1 VSFLD
6 AEDAL
11 IERYQQR
18 VSARIYSSDELA
30 QIEEKAQVAPSVHVI
45 YDGWAPTNEV
55 GQGSVQEIEHRWL
68 AVVCVRSSSQRNQS
82 AGKRQKASEIIDEVI
97 RASIGWRPG
106 QGYKPLRFA
115 DSPKPAYSDAGFA
128 YFPLAFATRTQH
140 RAY

>member
-6 AEDAL
+6 AEDAI

-18 VSARIYSSDELA
+18 VGARIYSTDELA
-30 QIEEKAQVAPSVHVI
+30 QIEEKSQVVPSVHVI
-45 YDGWAPTNEV
+45 YDGWAPTQAV
-55 GQGSVQEIEHRWL
+55 DQGAVQEIEHRWL
-68 AVVCVRSSSQRNQS
+68 AVVCVRSASQRNQA

-97 RASIGWRPG
+97 QATIGWRPG
-106 QGYKPLRFA
+106 QGYKPLLFA

-128 YFPLAFATRTQH
+128 YFPLAFSTRTQH